1 MSLSIT
7 VSMHTGVEVLGLIG
21 RLDATGAGILDTWAT
36 EQSHIPMVFDITNVD
51 YISSI
56 GIRSL
61 LKLDKALR
69 ATGQKPIVTG
79 MTSNVRDILSVTG
92 LLEHWELCASVDDA
106 AKVLTDSG
114 AAHLPSGFMT
124 PSGAV
129 YQHSYG
135 TAPLVITQF
144 GATNDVTTG
153 TPNVFPISLKELGF
167 AFGIGRFAAGETVK
181 WDATGTLISTGEVI
195 AVQLPSGETDVLA
208 SVAPERTYAYV
219 LTACSLSGSGSHIYD
234 LSRCIRVGKLDRDLM
249 HFAASRGGDSY
260 LAVIH
265 CSVDGKAAVVLA
277 MGGSVAPLRCLAL
290 IGTESQL
297 QAAPHDFMAS
307 LTALGE
313 ATQLTV
319 QTLDANTELSG
330 LRIWFESNPA
340 VRDGA
345 EDRLQIDVAEPL
357 HPSWELIVRSIFTDE
372 ARVRLT
378 RLTGGFTASTFA
390 ADTYDRDGRRTLPTV
405 LKISPYAITMR
416 EEQAYRLA
424 VRPFILNNSTVLFG
438 KAAHGDFAGLRYNFL
453 GITGVES
460 KLRPL
465 EDIYLNGDI
474 DQAIGIIEQTT
485 ENVLEP
491 WYGQARIQPVQPFR
505 DHDPRELF
513 RTLPE
518 LGLDVLGIDPDTPT
532 VYSETLGRDVLNPYW
547 FIKHRYDAHLDFT
560 VDWPAGITHGDLNL
574 NNILVDERLN
584 LYVIDFSET
593 RTRSVASDFARLEPI
608 ALLQWS
614 RVSEPGDEERLLRT
628 VAALLDGSVYGAPDS
643 ALLDGAEDRLYRA
656 LRLTAAVRRLAATR
670 VGDDSNQAAYL
681 LPLFQWM
688 VPIVAFRGT
697 EIARMRVSAI
707 ASGLVMERV
716 LAALGIAAE

>member
-7 VSMHTGVEVLGLIG
+7 VSMHTGVEVLGLNG
-21 RLDATGAGILDTWAT
+21 RLDATGAGILDTWAA

-69 ATGQKPIVTG
+69 AIGQKPVFAG
-79 MTSNVRDILSVTG
+79 MTSSVRDILSITG
-92 LLEHWELCASVDDA
+92 LLEHWVLYTTVDEATGALAGDVASR
-106 AKVLTDSG
+106 
-114 AAHLPSGFMT
+114 PESGFMT

-135 TAPLVITQF
+135 GAPLGLTLFDAQ
-144 GATNDVTTG
+144 DVGSDTL
-153 TPNVFPISLKELGF
+153 PISLTELGF
-167 AFGIGRFAAGETVK
+167 AFGDGGFGPSGALADEAIGAFV
-181 WDATGTLISTGEVI
+181 ATGELI
-195 AVQLPSGETDVLA
+195 AVGLPSGETDVLA
-208 SVAPERTYAYV
+208 SIAPERTFAFV
-219 LTACSLSGSGSHIYD
+219 KWAARITGSGSHIYD
-234 LSRCIRVGKLDRDLM
+234 LSRSVRIGSLQRDLM
-249 HFAASRGGDSY
+249 HFASTRGAETY

-265 CSVDGKAAVVLA
+265 CTLNGQAAVVIGA
-277 MGGSVAPLRCLAL
+277 KGIAGDRWLAL
-290 IGTESQL
+290 VGSESQL
-297 QAAPHDFMAS
+297 EAPPSDAQAS

-319 QTLDANTELSG
+319 TVLDTNTELSG

-340 VRDGA
+340 IRDGA

-357 HPSWELIVRSIFTDE
+357 HPSWELIVRSIFIDE

-518 LGLDVLGIDPDTPT
+518 LGLDVLGIDPDTPK
-532 VYSETLGRDVLNPYW
+532 VYSEVLGRDVLNPYW
-547 FIKHRYDAHLDFT
+547 FIKHRYDAQLDFT

-628 VAALLDGSVYGAPDS
+628 VAALLDGSVYCAPDS

>member
-7 VSMHTGVEVLGLIG
+7 VSMHTGVEILGLNG
-21 RLDATGAGILDTWAT
+21 RLDATGAGVLDAWAA
-36 EQSHIPMVFDITNVD
+36 EQSHIPMVFAIEGID

-69 ATGQKPIVTG
+69 ATGQKPVVAG
-79 MTSNVRDILSVTG
+79 MTASVRDILSITG
-92 LLEHWELCASVDDA
+92 LLEHWVLYTTVDEAIGVLA
-106 AKVLTDSG
+106 AG
-114 AAHLPSGFMT
+114 AASRPGSGFMT

-135 TAPLVITQF
+135 GAPLGLTLF
-144 GATNDVTTG
+144 DAKNAGSDML
-153 TPNVFPISLKELGF
+153 PISLTELSF
-167 AFGIGRFAAGETVK
+167 AFGDGGFGPSGVLADEAIGAFI
-181 WDATGTLISTGEVI
+181 ATGELI
-195 AVQLPSGETDVLA
+195 AVGLPGGETDVLA
-208 SVAPERTYAYV
+208 SIAPERTFAFV
-219 LTACSLSGSGSHIYD
+219 KWAARITGSGSHIYD
-234 LSRCIRVGKLDRDLM
+234 LSRSVRIGSLQRDLM
-249 HFAASRGGDSY
+249 HFAATRGAETY

-265 CSVDGKAAVVLA
+265 CALNGQAAVVIGA
-277 MGGSVAPLRCLAL
+277 KGIAGDRWLAL
-290 IGTESQL
+290 VGSESQL
-297 QAAPHDFMAS
+297 DAPPSDAQAS

-319 QTLDANTELSG
+319 TVLDTNTELSG

-340 VRDGA
+340 IRDGA
-345 EDRLQIDVAEPL
+345 EDRLQIDVVEPL
-357 HPSWELIVRSIFTDE
+357 QPSWELIVRSIFIDE

-513 RTLPE
+513 RSLPE
-518 LGLDVLGIDPDTPT
+518 LGLDALGINPDTPK
-532 VYSETLGRDVLNPYW
+532 VYSELLGRDVLNPYW
-547 FIKHRYDAHLDFT
+547 FLKHRYDALLDFT

-593 RTRSVASDFARLEPI
+593 RTRSVASDFARVEPI

-628 VAALLDGSVYGAPDS
+628 VAALVDGSVYSAPDS

-688 VPIVAFRGT
+688 VPIVAFRGI
-697 EIARMRVSAI
+697 EIERMRVSAI
-707 ASGLVMERV
+707 ASGLVMERI
-716 LAALGIAAE
+716 LDALGIAAE

>member
-7 VSMHTGVEVLGLIG
+7 VSMHSGVEVLGLTG
-21 RLDATGAGILDTWAT
+21 RLDASGAGVLDVWAA
-36 EQSHIPMVFDITNVD
+36 EQSHIPIVFDISGVA

-61 LKLDKALR
+61 LQLDKALR
-69 ATGQKPIVTG
+69 ATGLKPVFAG
-79 MTSNVRDILSVTG
+79 MMPSVRDVLNVTG
-92 LLEHWELCASVDDA
+92 LLGHWDA
-106 AKVLTDSG
+106 YPTLDEAIG
-114 AAHLPSGFMT
+114 ALAGETAARPASGFMT

-135 TAPLVITQF
+135 ASPLGITLF
-144 GATNDVTTG
+144 DGAAGIV
-153 TPNVFPISLKELGF
+153 PISLTELGF
-167 AFGIGRFAAGETVK
+167 AFGDGGFGPGGASDDDAIGGFV
-181 WDATGTLISTGEVI
+181 ATGELI
-195 AVQLPSGETDVLA
+195 AVGLPGGETDVLA
-208 SVAPERTYAYV
+208 SIAPERTFAFV
-219 LTACSLSGSGSHIYD
+219 KWAARVTGSGSHVYD
-234 LSRCIRVGKLDRDLM
+234 LSRSIRVGSLQRDLL
-249 HFAASRGGDSY
+249 HFAATRGSESY

-265 CSVDGKAAVVLA
+265 CTLGAQPAVVI
-277 MGGSVAPLRCLAL
+277 GTKGIKDDRWLAL
-290 IGTESQL
+290 VGSGTQL
-297 QAAPHDFMAS
+297 DALPVTAEAS

-313 ATQLTV
+313 ATDLKV
-319 QTLDANTELSG
+319 IILDTNTELSG

-345 EDRLQIDVAEPL
+345 EDRLQIDVDEPL

-372 ARVRLT
+372 ARVRLK

-390 ADTYDRDGRRTLPTV
+390 ADTYDREGRRTLPTV

-438 KAAHGDFAGLRYNFL
+438 KAEHGEYAGLRYNFL

-474 DQAIGIIEQTT
+474 EEAIGIIEQTT
-485 ENVLEP
+485 GNVLEP
-491 WYGQARIQPVQPFR
+491 WYGQARVQPVQPFR
-505 DHDPRELF
+505 DHDVRGLF
-513 RTLPE
+513 PLLPE
-518 LGLDVLGIDPDTPT
+518 LGLEVLGIDPDTPR

-547 FIKHRYDAHLDFT
+547 FLKHRYDALLEFT

-608 ALLQWS
+608 GLLQWS

-628 VAALLDGSVYGAPDS
+628 VVALLDGSIYDTVDL

-656 LRLTAAVRRLAATR
+656 LRLISAVRRLAAGR
-670 VGDDSNQAAYL
+670 VGDTPNDAAYL

-697 EIARMRVSAI
+697 EIERMRVSAV
-707 ASGLVMERV
+707 ASGLVMERI
-716 LAALGIAAE
+716 LTALGLAPE

>member
-1 MSLSIT
+1 MSLTINIST
-7 VSMHTGVEVLGLIG
+7 LSGVEVLSLTG
-21 RLDATGAGILDTWAT
+21 RLDASGAGILDVWAA
-36 EQSHIPMVFDITNVD
+36 EQSHIPMVFDISGVA

-61 LKLDKALR
+61 LQLDKALR
-69 ATGQKPIVTG
+69 ATGLKPVFAG
-79 MTSNVRDILSVTG
+79 MTPSVRDVLNVTG
-92 LLEHWELCASVDDA
+92 LLGHWDA
-106 AKVLTDSG
+106 YPTLDEATG
-114 AAHLPSGFMT
+114 ALAGETAARPASGFMT

-135 TAPLVITQF
+135 AAPLGITLF
-144 GATNDVTTG
+144 DGAAGIV
-153 TPNVFPISLKELGF
+153 PISLTELGF
-167 AFGIGRFAAGETVK
+167 AFGDGGFGPGGASDDDAIGGFV
-181 WDATGTLISTGEVI
+181 ATGELI
-195 AVQLPSGETDVLA
+195 AVGLPGGETDVLA
-208 SVAPERTYAYV
+208 SIAPERTFAFV
-219 LTACSLSGSGSHIYD
+219 RWAARITGSGSHIYD
-234 LSRCIRVGKLDRDLM
+234 LSRSIRVGSLQRDLL
-249 HFAASRGGDSY
+249 HFAATRGSETY

-265 CSVDGKAAVVLA
+265 CTLGAQPAVVI
-277 MGGSVAPLRCLAL
+277 GSKGIKGDRWLAL
-290 IGTESQL
+290 VGSGTQL
-297 QAAPHDFMAS
+297 DTPPVTAEAS

-313 ATQLTV
+313 ATDLKV
-319 QTLDANTELSG
+319 IILDANTELSS

-345 EDRLQIDVAEPL
+345 EDRLQIDVDEPL

-372 ARVRLT
+372 ARVRLK

-390 ADTYDRDGRRTLPTV
+390 ADTYDREGRRTLPTV

-438 KAAHGDFAGLRYNFL
+438 KAEHGDYAGLRYNFL

-474 DQAIGIIEQTT
+474 EEAISIIEQTT
-485 ENVLEP
+485 GNVLEP
-491 WYGQARIQPVQPFR
+491 WYGQARVQPVQPFR
-505 DHDPRELF
+505 DHDVRGLF
-513 RTLPE
+513 PSLPE
-518 LGLDVLGIDPDTPT
+518 LGLEVLGINPDTPR

-547 FIKHRYDAHLDFT
+547 FLKHRYDALLDFT

-608 ALLQWS
+608 GLLQWS

-628 VAALLDGSVYGAPDS
+628 VVALLDGSIYDS
-643 ALLDGAEDRLYRA
+643 VDLALLDGAEDRLYRA
-656 LRLTAAVRRLAATR
+656 LRLTSAVRRLAAGR
-670 VGDDSNQAAYL
+670 VGDTPNDAAYL
-681 LPLFQWM
+681 LPLFQWI

-697 EIARMRVSAI
+697 EIERMRVSAV
-707 ASGLVMERV
+707 ASGLVMERI
-716 LAALGIAAE
+716 LTALGLSAE

>member
-1 MSLSIT
+1 MSLTIN
-7 VSMHTGVEVLGLIG
+7 VSTHTGVEVLELTG
-21 RLDATGAGILDTWAT
+21 RLDATGAGVLDTWAA

-69 ATGQKPIVTG
+69 ATGQKPVFAG
-79 MTSNVRDILSVTG
+79 MTSSVRDILSVTG
-92 LLEHWELCASVDDA
+92 LLEHWELYTSIDDA
-106 AKVLTDSG
+106 VTALADGPAMRT
-114 AAHLPSGFMT
+114 ASGFMT

-135 TAPLVITQF
+135 GAPLGLTLFEAGDGII
-144 GATNDVTTG
+144 
-153 TPNVFPISLKELGF
+153 PISLTELGF
-167 AFGIGRFAAGETVK
+167 AFGDGGFGPAGGLEDSACGGFV
-181 WDATGTLISTGEVI
+181 ATGELI
-195 AVQLPSGETDVLA
+195 AVGLPGGETDVLA
-208 SVAPERTYAYV
+208 SVAPERTFAFV
-219 LTACSLSGSGSHIYD
+219 KWAARVTGSGSHIYD
-234 LSRCIRVGKLDRDLM
+234 LPRSMRLGTLQRDLL
-249 HFAASRGGDSY
+249 HFASSRGGDTY
-260 LAVIH
+260 IAVIN
-265 CSVDGKAAVVLA
+265 CTLNGQAAVVVGTKGIA
-277 MGGSVAPLRCLAL
+277 GDRWLAL
-290 IGTESQL
+290 VGSESHL
-297 QAAPHDFMAS
+297 QAQPQEFLTS

-319 QTLDANTELSG
+319 LALDANTELSG

-340 VRDGA
+340 VRDGH
-345 EDRLQIDVAEPL
+345 EDRLQIEVDEPL
-357 HPSWELIVRSIFTDE
+357 QPSWELIVRSIFTDE

-390 ADTYDRDGRRTLPTV
+390 ADTYDREGRRTLPTV

-438 KAAHGDFAGLRYNFL
+438 KAAHGDYAGLRYNFL
-453 GITGVES
+453 GITGVDS

-485 ENVLEP
+485 GNVLEP
-491 WYGQARIQPVQPFR
+491 WYGQARVQPVQPFR
-505 DHDPRELF
+505 DHDVRGLF

-518 LGLDVLGIDPDTPT
+518 LGLDVLGIDPDTPR

-547 FIKHRYDAHLDFT
+547 FLKHRYDALLDFT
-560 VDWPAGITHGDLNL
+560 IDWPAGITHGDLNL

-608 ALLQWS
+608 ALLQWA
-614 RVSEPGDEERLLRT
+614 RVSEPGDEDRLLRT
-628 VAALLDGSVYGAPDS
+628 VAALLDGSVYSPPS
-643 ALLDGAEDRLYRA
+643 ADLLNGAEDRLSRA
-656 LRLTAAVRRLAATR
+656 LRLVGVVRRLAAAR
-670 VGDDSNQAAYL
+670 VGDEANQAAYL

-697 EIARMRVSAI
+697 EIERMRVSAI
-707 ASGLVMERV
+707 ASGLVMERI
-716 LAALGIAAE
+716 LAALGLAAE

>member
-1 MSLSIT
+1 MSLA
-7 VSMHTGVEVLGLIG
+7 VSVSVNAGIEVLGLSG
-21 RLDATGAGILDTWAT
+21 RLDATGAGILDAWAA
-36 EQSHIPMVFDITNVD
+36 EQSHIPMIFDITAVD

-61 LKLDKALR
+61 LTLDKALR
-69 ATGQKPIVTG
+69 ATGQKPVVTG

-106 AKVLTDSG
+106 VKALADSG

-135 TAPLVITQF
+135 GAPLVITKF
-144 GATNDVTTG
+144 AATTDATTG

-167 AFGIGRFAAGETVK
+167 AFGIGGFAAGDTVNL
-181 WDATGTLISTGEVI
+181 DATGTLISTGEVI

-219 LTACSLSGSGSHIYD
+219 RIACSLSGSGSHIYD

-265 CSVDGKAAVVLA
+265 CSVDGKAAVVVA
-277 MGGSVAPLRCLAL
+277 TGGSVAPLRCLAL

-297 QAAPHDFMAS
+297 QAAPQDFMAS

-319 QTLDANTELSG
+319 RELGPNVELSG

-345 EDRLQIDVAEPL
+345 EDRLQIEVDEPL
-357 HPSWELIVRSIFTDE
+357 PPSWELIVRSIFTDE
-372 ARVRLT
+372 ARVRLK

-390 ADTYDRDGRRTLPTV
+390 ADTYDREGRRTLPTV

-453 GITGVES
+453 GITGVDS

-474 DQAIGIIEQTT
+474 EQAIGIIEQTT
-485 ENVLEP
+485 GNVLEP
-491 WYGQARIQPVQPFR
+491 WYGQARVQAIQPFR
-505 DHDPRELF
+505 DHDVRGLF
-513 RTLPE
+513 PSLPE
-518 LGLDVLGIDPDTPT
+518 LGLDVLGIDPNTPT

-547 FIKHRYDAHLDFT
+547 FIKHRYDALLDFT

-608 ALLQWS
+608 ALLQWA

-628 VAALLDGSVYGAPDS
+628 VAALLDGSVYSPPS
-643 ALLDGAEDRLYRA
+643 TELLDGAEDRLSRA
-656 LRLTAAVRRLAATR
+656 LMLTRAVRRLAAAR
-670 VGDDSNQAAYL
+670 VGDEANQAAYL

-688 VPIVAFRGT
+688 VPIVAFHGT
-697 EIARMRVSAI
+697 EIERMRVSAI
-707 ASGLVMERV
+707 ASGLVMERILSALG
-716 LAALGIAAE
+716 LAAE